1 MAEYINEILAMG
13 WYGYVLLALPVV
25 LLLTLCKRWVLL
37 VLLIAFSPLLILVGF
52 IADLVRKVKKNG
64 RK

>member
-1 MAEYINEILAMG
+1 MTEYVNEILAMG